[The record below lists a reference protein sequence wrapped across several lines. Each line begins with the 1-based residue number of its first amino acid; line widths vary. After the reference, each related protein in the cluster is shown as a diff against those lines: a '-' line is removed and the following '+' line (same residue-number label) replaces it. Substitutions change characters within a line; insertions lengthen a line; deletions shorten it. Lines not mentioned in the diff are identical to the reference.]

1 MNISV
6 PQLLLCC
13 SILIP
18 AAALAQQEFSVVI
31 HKDIA
36 GRLKVDA
43 GSNGEI
49 RTDLSYRDNGRGP
62 DIREV
67 FELDAAGAPSR
78 YTAEG
83 KSTFGAEIRESFTVD
98 GTRLRWQSRV
108 DRGDQAIAPGTL
120 FVPLEGTVA
129 YTGELVRALLRREGG
144 SAPVLA
150 GNKLVAEQVGKLVV
164 EGPGG
169 RVPLLLIALSGIDAF
184 PWYLWHRD
192 DSSKAFFA
200 IAWPGFAVIPKGYE
214 ANVEALV
221 QAGLRAQDERLVA
234 LQKRLARPLPGLTV
248 VRGVMW
254 FDAPAAVMRGPSDI
268 FIRAGRIAAVT
279 DAGSLDAPADHV
291 IDGRG
296 RTLLPG
302 LFDMHAHMWAGIAPL
317 HLAAGVTSVRELA
330 GENSEVLR
338 LQARFASRE
347 LPGPTLYPAGF
358 IEGKSPYSARNGFV
372 VDSVEEGRRAIDW
385 YAARGYRQIKLYN
398 SIKPEWVQPLAA
410 HAKGRGLTV
419 AGHVPAFMKAEQ
431 AVRAGYDE
439 LTHINQVMLNFI
451 GQPGDDTRTLL
462 RFTRV
467 GDDASRIDMA
477 GPEVRAFIALLRER
491 DIVVDPTAGA
501 FEGML
506 TQQQGQPEPGL
517 QPVAEYLPVL
527 WRRRLRVAEMDLE
540 GQKLATYRASY
551 NRLLDL
557 IRVMHQAGV
566 PLVAGTDSTPGLG
579 LHRELELYVQAGISA
594 PEVLRIA
601 TWNGA
606 RVAGASATAGSI
618 ERGKVADLILV
629 DGDPSRQISDIRR
642 TVLVLKGGVAYSP
655 AELYEAMGFKPL
667 APAATIE
674 SGADRR

>member
-1 MNISV
+1 M
-6 PQLLLCC
+6 LT
-13 SILIP
+13 P
-18 AAALAQQEFSVVI
+18 AGVLAQQVFSVVI
-31 HKDIA
+31 QKDIA
-36 GRLKVDA
+36 GHLKVDA
-43 GSNGEI
+43 GPNGEI

-67 FELDAAGAPSR
+67 FALDAAGAPNR
-78 YTAEG
+78 YAAEG
-83 KSTFGAEIRESFTVD
+83 RSTFGAEIRESFDVD
-98 GTRLRWQSRV
+98 GARLRWQSRV
-108 DRGDQAIAPGTL
+108 DHGDEAITPGTL

-129 YTGELVRALLRREGG
+129 YTGELVRALLRRDGG
-144 SAPVLA
+144 RAPVVA
-150 GNKLVAEQVGKLVV
+150 GNALVAERVGKLDV

-169 RVPLLLIALSGIDAF
+169 RVPLVLIALTGVDAF
-184 PWYLWHRD
+184 PWYSWHRD
-192 DSSKAFFA
+192 DASKAFFA
-200 IAWPGFAVIPKGYE
+200 IAWPGFAIVPRGYE
-214 ANVEALV
+214 ASADALV
-221 QAGLRAQDERLVA
+221 QAGMRAEDERLVA

-254 FDAPAAVMRGPSDI
+254 FDAPAAVVRGPSDI
-268 FIRAGRIAAVT
+268 FIRAGRIAAIA
-279 DAGSLDAPADHV
+279 DAGALDVQADHV

-302 LFDMHAHMWAGIAPL
+302 LFDMHGHMWAGVAPL
-317 HLAAGVTSVRELA
+317 HLAAGVTSARELA
-330 GENSEVLR
+330 GENTEVLR
-338 LQARFASRE
+338 LQARLASGE

-358 IEGKSPYSARNGFV
+358 IEGKSPYASRNGFV

-410 HAKGRGLTV
+410 HAKARGMTV

-467 GDDASRIDMA
+467 GDDASRVDIA
-477 GPEVRAFIALLRER
+477 GPAVRAFVALLRER
-491 DIVVDPTAGA
+491 GIVVDPTAGA

-506 TQQQGQPEPGL
+506 TQQQGQPNPGL
-517 QPVAEYLPVL
+517 QAVAESLPVL
-527 WRRRLRVAEMDLE
+527 WGRRLRVAEMDLE

-551 NRLLDL
+551 SRLLDL
-557 IRVMHQAGV
+557 IRLLHEAGV
-566 PLVAGTDSTPGLG
+566 PLVAGTDGIAGLG
-579 LHRELELYVQAGISA
+579 LHRELELYVQAGIPA
-594 PEVLRIA
+594 PEVLQIA

-655 AELYEAMGFKPL
+655 AGLYEAMGFKPL

-674 SGADRR
+674 SGAAAR